1 MIAAVPFAPAGP
13 IDRLPGETSPEGTAE
28 AAAGGTP
35 RKAPG
40 TMGAGTAIGPAPAA
54 GSSGFTVAGVSGP
67 VTTDPALATASAG
80 FVAAGFGL
88 AMGCGTGVSCE
99 NSDMAKSV

>member
-13 IDRLPGETSPEGTAE
+13 IDRLPGETGPEGTAE

-40 TMGAGTAIGPAPAA
+40 TMGAGTASGLAPAA
-54 GSSGFTVAGVSGP
+54 GSSGLTVAGASGP
-67 VTTDPALATASAG
+67 VTPGPALARASPG
-80 FVAAGFGL
+80 CGAAGFGL
-88 AMGCGTGVSCE
+88 AMGCGTGVPGESR
-99 NSDMAKSV
+99 